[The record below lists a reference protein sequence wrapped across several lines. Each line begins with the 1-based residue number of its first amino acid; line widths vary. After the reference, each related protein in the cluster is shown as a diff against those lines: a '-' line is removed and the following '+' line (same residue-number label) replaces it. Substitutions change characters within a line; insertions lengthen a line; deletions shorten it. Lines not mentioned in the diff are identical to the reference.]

1 MKKFFFFL
9 AVLSFG
15 LLSAAEGVRQ
25 SPFPDSGT
33 VVRVADGDTVTIR
46 FADGVER
53 RVRLIGVD
61 APEMDDPREEVA
73 WRAFLSRRFAF
84 HHLYRRDV
92 RLSYGFAVLD
102 EYGRVLAY
110 VWSPEGELFNE
121 SIIRL
126 GFASAFLKYPFRE
139 DFQKRFRAAA
149 AAARKE
155 NRGFWRT
162 EDPEVIPVSEA
173 RAHLGEIVS
182 VRFRCDRV
190 LRKRSFIYLY
200 AAGDGF
206 EAVIPRDRVSL
217 FPGAD
222 SWAGEELFLTGLIE
236 EFSGRLQVMVWFP
249 RQLRLTR
256 NPG

>member
-1 MKKFFFFL
+1 MKRPLFFL
-9 AVLSFG
+9 SVAFVGFLT
-15 LLSAAEGVRQ
+15 AAGAVRQ

-61 APEMDDPREEVA
+61 APETDDPREEVA

-92 RLSYGFAVLD
+92 RLSYDFAPLD

-110 VWSPEGELFNE
+110 IWTPGGDLFNE

-126 GFASAFLKYPFRE
+126 GFASAFLKYPFRA

-149 AAARKE
+149 SAARKE
-155 NRGFWRT
+155 DRGFWRT
-162 EDPEVIPVSEA
+162 EDPEEIPLSEA
-173 RAHLGEIVS
+173 PAHLGEIVS
-182 VRFRCDRV
+182 VRIRCSRV
-190 LRKRSFIYLY
+190 RKSGSFLFLR

-217 FPGAD
+217 FPGVD
-222 SWAGEELFLTGLIE
+222 SCAGRELFLTGLIE
-236 EFSGRLQVMVWFP
+236 EFSGRLQIMVRFP
-249 RQLRLTR
+249 RQLRLT
-256 NPG
+256 